1 MLRLPLGSDG
11 EDRIE
16 PGFPG
21 RLVEGRRLP
30 HGDQRGRAVEE
41 PGPARGPSRRRR
53 REGEEHAGEGGET
66 VARGDCR
73 PGALDHDGATLARRG
88 AGGNDAIDGGAGN
101 DRVFGNDGNDF
112 AVGGAGDDNVFLGAG
127 DDLYGSDEEDRYDAG
142 NDFVRGGAGDDII
155 LDVRGSNELFGD
167 LGNDVLLAADGLGDE
182 TFSEPN
188 EFGTTDTLSGGL
200 GDDTLAGDDGDEMT
214 GGEGEDEFVAIT
226 DVSRPQQS
234 AVEITDFDPAEDVLT
249 ILLTEPAVEG
259 SEIEFVF
266 DADAEAVNAIYE
278 GRTVAVLRGLDDS
291 ALASLPAAT
300 AITAPETPFPTS

>member
-1 MLRLPLGSDG
+1 MLAVFALPILLSIGLIALLIDDDGDAEERDTVTLDEDEETFEGSDAPERAIG
-11 EDRIE
+11 NDLDNEMLGGGGDDI
-16 PGFPG
+16 
-21 RLVEGRRLP
+21 LV
-30 HGDQRGRAVEE
+30 
-41 PGPARGPSRRRR
+41 
-53 REGEEHAGEGGET
+53 
-66 VARGDCR
+66 
-73 PGALDHDGATLARRG
+73 G

-266 DADAEAVNAIYE
+266 DADADAVNAIYE